1 MTIKEI
7 TLYDDIKCMY
17 LSGASIKS
25 IVGGAGGVTLTGC
38 TLICTIEAIK
48 ADLCT
53 TELNTRKLNKTKFK
67 LNKLVA
73 KHNVLTNKEL
83 EHQELVK
90 HFKSKKLDIEQS
102 IIKLQACIDKLNTV

>member
-1 MTIKEI
+1 MTTKEI

-25 IVGGAGGVTLTGC
+25 IVWAYGVTLTGC
-38 TLICTIEAIK
+38 TLINTIEAIK
-48 ADLCT
+48 AELST

-83 EHQELVK
+83 EHQERVK